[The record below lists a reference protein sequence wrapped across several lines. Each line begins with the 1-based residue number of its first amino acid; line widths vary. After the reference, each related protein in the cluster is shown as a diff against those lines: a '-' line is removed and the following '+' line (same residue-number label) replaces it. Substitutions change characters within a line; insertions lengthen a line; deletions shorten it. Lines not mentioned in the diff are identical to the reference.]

1 MNDIYVNK
9 EKFSEHLND
18 LIQLHIL
25 LNTINNKKYEIPV
38 VYDEIN
44 KKINII
50 LISTELINFFT
61 IFNKY
66 VPDICAIKSYDSD
79 QYTRDSKYKYRDI
92 LSILSPEFHRQYEL
106 SSYHEKHYTA
116 HYDIIQNFD
125 FFKIIIIQKVDYHS
139 QTFVWDIC
147 KLEFN
152 KEKINNKFIELILP

>member
-9 EKFSEHLND
+9 EKFVEYLND

-50 LISTELINFFT
+50 LISTELIDFFT

-66 VPDICAIKSYDSD
+66 VPDICVIKNYDSD
-79 QYTRDSKYKYRDI
+79 QYTRDSKYKYRNI
-92 LSILSPEFHRQYEL
+92 LSILSPEFHSQYEL
-106 SSYHEKHYTA
+106 SSYHEKHYSA

-125 FFKIIIIQKVDYHS
+125 FFKIIITQKIDYHS
-139 QTFVWDIC
+139 HIFVWDIC
-147 KLEFN
+147 KIEFN
-152 KEKINNKFIELILP
+152 KEKLNNKFIELML